1 VHISK
6 KRISSMNANE
16 AKKRK
21 REERKEESRKKAIL
35 TNRLASLQ
43 EEIVDE
49 DTRVREEETT
59 CTVFNIICLMIER
72 IENPDS
78 DVGEGSDLEWKD
90 NDEIE
95 E

>member
-1 VHISK
+1 MPTQLRSENARREQK
-6 KRISSMNANE
+6 KSNFN
-16 AKKRK
+16 KRF
-21 REERKEESRKKAIL
+21 SFP
-35 TNRLASLQ
+35 Q

-49 DTRVREEETT
+49 DTRVREEEIT
-59 CTVFNIICLMIER
+59 CTVFNIIFLMIER
-72 IENPDS
+72 IEIPDS

>member
-1 VHISK
+1 MVHISK

-49 DTRVREEETT
+49 DTRVREEETLHS
-59 CTVFNIICLMIER
+59 I
-72 IENPDS
+72 
-78 DVGEGSDLEWKD
+78 
-90 NDEIE
+90 
-95 E
+95 